1 MAKKLIQDFSKKYS
15 DTHRFHDFSEDFR
28 EPFARD
34 KDKIIHC
41 SSFRRLE
48 YKTQVF
54 LNAQLDSLEG
64 DYFRTRLTHSIEVS
78 QIARTI
84 ARYCDLDENLA
95 EAIALSHDLGHS
107 PFGHCGGDELDSLLK
122 ASGHKNG
129 FEHNFQSFRVVTKL
143 EKRYKDYD
151 GLNLTFATLEGILKH
166 SAPYK
171 KPFFSANL
179 NAEFSIDLPPRIE
192 AIIVDFSD
200 EIAYISHDI
209 DDGVKLGLINFDIIE
224 SNAIAKE
231 IIANIE
237 SRGISR
243 KDKIFKYRFTSALIC
258 YLIEELIRNFKT
270 SGAIKYNESIA
281 NNLSKLKQ
289 ILFKNLYRHETVV
302 RKMAFGKNIVRNL
315 FNDFMNDRNLL
326 PCDLREKITQGAK
339 PHRIVSD
346 YIASMTD
353 RFAIKLYKE
362 LHIG

>member
-1 MAKKLIQDFSKKYS
+1 MAKKYS
-15 DTHRFHDFSEDFR
+15 DTHRFYDYQEDFR
-28 EPFARD
+28 DAFARD
-34 KDKIIHC
+34 KDRIIHC

-54 LNAQLDSLEG
+54 LNNEG

-84 ARYCDLDENLA
+84 ARYCNLDENLT

-107 PFGHCGGDELDSLLK
+107 PFGHSGGDELDFLLK
-122 ASGHKNG
+122 QNGFKNG

-143 EKRYKDYD
+143 EKRYKDFD

-166 SAPYK
+166 STPYK
-171 KPFFSANL
+171 KPFFSERL
-179 NAEFSIDLPPRIE
+179 NEEFSIELEPRLE

-200 EIAYISHDI
+200 EIAYTSHDI
-209 DDGVKLGLINFDIIE
+209 DDGVKLKLINFDILQESQLAKKIIE
-224 SNAIAKE
+224 S
-231 IIANIE
+231 IE
-237 SRGISR
+237 SQGINR
-243 KDKIFKYRFTSALIC
+243 NDRIFKYRFTSALIC
-258 YLIEELIRNFKT
+258 FLIEEIISNFKA
-270 SGAIKYNESIA
+270 SGTIKYSDEVK

-289 ILFKNLYRHETVV
+289 LLFKNLYRHEIVKQKMFFGKQVV
-302 RKMAFGKNIVRNL
+302 RHL
-315 FNDFMNDRNLL
+315 FEDFMNDKGLL
-326 PCDLREKITQGAK
+326 PQDLREKITQGAK
-339 PHRIVSD
+339 HHRIVSD

>member
-258 YLIEELIRNFKT
+258 YLIEELIRNFKA

-302 RKMAFGKNIVRNL
+302 RKMAFGKNIARNL

>member
-1 MAKKLIQDFSKKYS
+1 MAKKYS
-15 DTHRFHDFSEDFR
+15 DTHRFYNFSEDFR

-34 KDKIIHC
+34 KDRIIHC

-54 LNAQLDSLEG
+54 LNNEG

-84 ARYCDLDENLA
+84 TRYCNLDENLA

-107 PFGHCGGDELDSLLK
+107 PFGHSGGDELDLLLK
-122 ASGHKNG
+122 QNGFKNG

-166 SAPYK
+166 STPYK
-171 KPFFSANL
+171 KPFFSDEL
-179 NAEFSIDLPPRIE
+179 NSEFSISLPPRLE
-192 AIIVDFSD
+192 ATIVDISD

-209 DDGVKLGLINFDIIE
+209 DDGVKLGLINFDMLE
-224 SNAIAKE
+224 SNKIACE

-237 SRGISR
+237 HNGINR
-243 KDKIFKYRFTSALIC
+243 NEKIFKYRFTSALIC
-258 YLIEELIRNFKT
+258 FLIEEVIRNFKVHGT
-270 SGAIKYNESIA
+270 IIYDEEIK
-281 NNLSKLKQ
+281 NNLYKLKQ
-289 ILFKNLYRHETVV
+289 ILFKNLYRHESVV
-302 RKMAFGKNIVRNL
+302 RKMAFGKQVVKHL
-315 FNDFMNDRNLL
+315 FNSFMDDKNLL
-326 PCDLREKITQGAK
+326 PSDLRDKITQGAK
-339 PHRIVSD
+339 QHRVVSD

>member
-1 MAKKLIQDFSKKYS
+1 MAKKYS
-15 DTHRFHDFSEDFR
+15 DTHRFYDFNEDFR
-28 EPFARD
+28 SPFARD
-34 KDKIIHC
+34 KDRIIHC

-54 LNAQLDSLEG
+54 LNNEG

-84 ARYCDLDENLA
+84 ARYCLLDENLT

-107 PFGHCGGDELDSLLK
+107 PFGHSGGDELDLLLK
-122 ASGHKNG
+122 QNGFANG

-143 EKRYKDYD
+143 EKRYKDFC

-166 SAPYK
+166 SPPYK
-171 KPFFSANL
+171 KPFFSNDLNETFSTNL
-179 NAEFSIDLPPRIE
+179 EPRLE
-192 AIIVDFSD
+192 AKIVDFSD

-209 DDGVKLGLINFDIIE
+209 DDGVKLKLIDFDMLLE
-224 SNAIAKE
+224 NEIAKN
-231 IIANIE
+231 IIKNIE
-237 SRGISR
+237 NKGINR
-243 KDKIFKYRFTSALIC
+243 NDKIFKYRFTSALIC
-258 YLIEELIRNFKT
+258 FLIEEIIHNFQA
-270 SGAIKYNESIA
+270 SSEIKYSDNIK

-289 ILFKNLYRHETVV
+289 ILFKKLYRHENVKQKMFFGKQVV
-302 RKMAFGKNIVRNL
+302 RHL
-315 FNDFMNDRNLL
+315 FDDFMNDRELL
-326 PCDLREKITQGAK
+326 PNDLREKITQGAK
-339 PHRIVSD
+339 HHRVVSD

>member
-1 MAKKLIQDFSKKYS
+1 MTKKYN
-15 DTHRFHDFSEDFR
+15 DTHRFYDFKDDFR
-28 EPFARD
+28 DAFTRD
-34 KDKIIHC
+34 KDRIIHC

-54 LNAQLDSLEG
+54 LNNEG

-84 ARYCDLDENLA
+84 ARYCNLDENLT

-107 PFGHCGGDELDSLLK
+107 PFGHSGGDELDSLLK
-122 ASGHKNG
+122 KYGFKNG

-143 EKRYKDYD
+143 EKRYKDFD

-166 SAPYK
+166 STPYK
-171 KPFFSANL
+171 KPFFSDSL
-179 NAEFSIDLPPRIE
+179 NETFSIDLEPRLE
-192 AIIVDFSD
+192 AIIVDLSD
-200 EIAYISHDI
+200 EIAYTSHDI
-209 DDGVKLGLINFDIIE
+209 DDGVKLKLIDFNILQE
-224 SNAIAKE
+224 NEIAKN

-237 SRGISR
+237 SQGINR
-243 KDKIFKYRFTSALIC
+243 NDKIFKYRFTSALIC
-258 YLIEELIRNFKT
+258 FLIEDIIHNFQTDKKIT
-270 SGAIKYNESIA
+270 HSDNVK

-289 ILFKNLYRHETVV
+289 ILFKNLYRHENVKKKMFFGKQVV
-302 RKMAFGKNIVRNL
+302 RHL
-315 FNDFMNDRNLL
+315 FEDFMDDKGLL
-326 PCDLREKITQGAK
+326 PKDLRDKISQGAK
-339 PHRIVSD
+339 HHRVVSD